1 MNHGN
6 YGCRCG
12 ASASETLSKPQNQ
25 YILPQPDPFLAV
37 RVQRHDLV
45 PPLTCVCAGY
55 ELGEWRY
62 KQLVSHLIEWLPE
75 FALTYSEREAL
86 GPHNAVTLVGRAAR
100 TVYTSPKYQRRGEP
114 GELLLHAIIRQV
126 FQTIPAISKYYFKD
140 SANDVVKG
148 FDAVHVVVSDD
159 DLQLWLGEVK
169 FYDEISRAVA
179 DVVVELRAHTQRD
192 YLRGE
197 FAAITNKIDDA
208 WPHAERLKKLLHR
221 NTPLQDIFD
230 SVCIPVLLTYDSSA
244 ISQNTDVSEA
254 FKSDLEEEVLVH
266 RNSFAGKILPTTLNI
281 HLFLFPLKSKAEL
294 MRQFDE
300 RLKICQA
307 I

>member
-1 MNHGN
+1 MVH
-6 YGCRCG
+6 
-12 ASASETLSKPQNQ
+12 
-25 YILPQPDPFLAV
+25 PDAFFAV
-37 RVQRHDLV
+37 RVRRHDLV

-86 GPHNAVTLVGRAAR
+86 GHHNAVALVGQAAR
-100 TVYTSPKYQRRGEP
+100 AIYVSEKYQRRGEP

-126 FQTIPAISKYYFKD
+126 FKTVPAISKYYFKD

-148 FDAVHVVVSDD
+148 FDAIRVVISED

-169 FYDEISRAVA
+169 FYDNIIRAVA
-179 DVVVELRAHTQRD
+179 DVAVELKAHTQRD

-197 FAAITNKIDDA
+197 FAAITNKIDDE
-208 WPHAERLKKLLHR
+208 WPHASRLKMLLHR
-221 NTPLQDIFD
+221 NTPLQDVFD
-230 SVCIPVLLTYDSSA
+230 SVCIPVLLTYDSPA
-244 ISQNTDVSEA
+244 ISQHTDVTEV
-254 FKSDLEEEVLVH
+254 FKSTLEQEVLAH
-266 RNSFAGKILPTTLNI
+266 RDSFAGKVLPSTLNI
-281 HLFLFPLKSKAEL
+281 HLFLLPLESKAEL

-300 RLKICQA
+300 KLKLCQA